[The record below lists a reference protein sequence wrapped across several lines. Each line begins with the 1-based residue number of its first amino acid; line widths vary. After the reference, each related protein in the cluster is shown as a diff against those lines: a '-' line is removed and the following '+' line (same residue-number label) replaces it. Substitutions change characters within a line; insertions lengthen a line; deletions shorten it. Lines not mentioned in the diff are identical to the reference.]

1 MKQMERK
8 AIALCDDAAV
18 LFECS
23 NDEKNPVPRLTIHN
37 AQYAE
42 DGIVRPATSAV
53 VFGESVRDLYKLLR
67 DYYANPGHHDGA
79 ASAPSVHGVVGS
91 LNQKGEA

>member
-23 NDEKNPVPRLTIHN
+23 NDEKIPIPRLTIHN

-42 DGIVRPATSAV
+42 DGVVRPATSAV
-53 VFGESVRDLYKLLR
+53 VYGESVRDLYKLLH
-67 DYYANPGHHDGA
+67 DYYANPSFQGT
-79 ASAPSVHGVVGS
+79 PHGEE
-91 LNQKGEA
+91 KA

>member
-23 NDEKNPVPRLTIHN
+23 NNESCPVPRLTIHN
-37 AQYAE
+37 AQYNEA
-42 DGIVRPATSAV
+42 GKVYPASSAV
-53 VFGESVRDLYKLLR
+53 VFGESVRDLYKLLHE
-67 DYYANPGHHDGA
+67 YYANAG
-79 ASAPSVHGVVGS
+79 
-91 LNQKGEA
+91 GEGREV

>member
-23 NDEKNPVPRLTIHN
+23 NNESCPVPRLTILN
-37 AQYAE
+37 AQFAE
-42 DGIVRPATSAV
+42 DGVVRPATSAV
-53 VFGESVRDLYKLLR
+53 VYGESVRDLYKLLH
-67 DYYANPGHHDGA
+67 DYYANPTLHPPGC
-79 ASAPSVHGVVGS
+79 S
-91 LNQKGEA
+91 EAEPR